1 MTSPA
6 PESPSTGSELVIVTG
21 LSGSGKSVAMTTLE
35 DLGYFC
41 IDNLPLGL
49 INALLDHNESRQ
61 DPLPR
66 IALGLDVRGQQKS
79 LRTLGD
85 ILSEVRRRM
94 PSTSIFF
101 LTADDPTLL
110 KRYSETRRPHPLHH
124 EDQSLSEDI
133 SRERKLLSPVADHAD
148 FTIDTSLLS
157 VHQLRREICNELGAG
172 DRPTILLIE
181 SFAFKR
187 GVPPDVDFAF
197 DVRCLPNP
205 HWQLEL
211 RPLTGRQQEV
221 KDYLSGH
228 AQVNTLVAD
237 FCACLERW
245 LPQFEADNRSYL
257 TVGIGCTGGKHRSVY
272 VADAIANH
280 FGQLREHVLTYHREL
295 I

>member
-1 MTSPA
+1 MNNPQAIATSA
-6 PESPSTGSELVIVTG
+6 QLVIVTG

-41 IDNLPLGL
+41 VDNLPLGL
-49 INALLDHNESRQ
+49 INDLLDHNASRQ
-61 DPLPR
+61 EPMPR

-85 ILSEVRRRM
+85 TLSEARARV

-101 LTADDPTLL
+101 LTADDPALL

-124 EDQSLSEDI
+124 DGQSLAEDI
-133 SRERKLLSPVADHAD
+133 SRERELLMPVAEHAD
-148 FTIDTSLLS
+148 YTIDTSALS
-157 VHQLRREICNELGAG
+157 VHQLRREICNDLGAG

-221 KDYLSGH
+221 KDFLSGH
-228 AQVNTLVAD
+228 PQVGELVED
-237 FCACLERW
+237 FCSCLQRW

-257 TVGIGCTGGKHRSVY
+257 TIGIGCTGGKHRSVY
-272 VADAIANH
+272 VADAIADH
-280 FGQLREHVLTYHREL
+280 FSQFRDHVLTFHREL